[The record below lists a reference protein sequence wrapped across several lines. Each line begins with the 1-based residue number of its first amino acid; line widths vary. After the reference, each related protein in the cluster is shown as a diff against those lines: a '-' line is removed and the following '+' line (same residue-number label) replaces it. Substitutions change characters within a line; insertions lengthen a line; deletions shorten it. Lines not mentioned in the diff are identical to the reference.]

1 MLVKQRREACLTTSD
16 SFRYKKEV
24 MRKYNITSRN
34 YDELYGEEQKSK
46 YKLAFIRIKYLKGIV
61 LDVGCGTALLYR
73 FLSKKAFRKLKL
85 YVGVDLSDGMLWKA
99 KDKVSREIIPAE
111 LIRAD
116 ADFLP
121 FRDKVFDAIFTFTLL
136 QNMPEPNITCREL
149 IRVIK
154 DHGLLVISIPRNV
167 NVNVRLQGEIL
178 EDSHVKDTI
187 FLLKLN
193 NKLNT

>member
-16 SFRYKKEV
+16 SFRHKREV

-46 YKLAFIRIKYLKGIV
+46 YKLAFMRIKHLKGII
-61 LDVGCGTALLYR
+61 LDAGCGTALLYK
-73 FLSKKAFRKLKL
+73 FLNKKALGKLKL
-85 YVGVDLSDGMLWKA
+85 YVGIDLSDGMLWRA
-99 KDKVSREIIPAE
+99 KGEVSRETIPAE

-121 FRDKVFDAIFTFTLL
+121 FRDKVFDAIFAFTLL
-136 QNMPEPNITCREL
+136 QNMPEPNVTCREL
-149 IRVIK
+149 FRVIK
-154 DHGLLVISIPRNV
+154 DYGMLVVSIPRNV
-167 NVNVRLQGEIL
+167 NVNVDLQGEVL
-178 EDSHVKDTI
+178 EDSGVKDTI

-193 NKLNT
+193 NKPNT

>member
-61 LDVGCGTALLYR
+61 LDAGCGTALLYR

-121 FRDKVFDAIFTFTLL
+121 FRDKVFDAIFAFTLL

>member
-1 MLVKQRREACLTTSD
+1 MLAKQRREACLTTSD

-46 YKLAFIRIKYLKGIV
+46 YKLAFMRIKHLKGII
-61 LDVGCGTALLYR
+61 LDAGCGTALLYK
-73 FLSKKAFRKLKL
+73 FLNRKALGKLKL
-85 YVGVDLSDGMLWKA
+85 YVGIDLSDGMLWRA
-99 KDKVSREIIPAE
+99 KGKVSRETIPAE

-121 FRDKVFDAIFTFTLL
+121 FRDKVFDAIFAFTLL
-136 QNMPEPNITCREL
+136 QNMPEPNVTCREL
-149 IRVIK
+149 FRVIK
-154 DHGLLVISIPRNV
+154 DYGMVVVSIPRNV
-167 NVNVRLQGEIL
+167 NVNVDLQGEVL
-178 EDSHVKDTI
+178 EDSGIKDTI

-193 NKLNT
+193 NKPNT